1 MTDVNAILTQADKA
15 LDQSLER
22 LFDLVRIPSIST
34 DPAYKA
40 DCRRAAERIVADL
53 SGLGFSA
60 ALRDTPGHPMVVAHF
75 EPKSAT
81 GKVPH
86 FLFYGHYDVQP
97 PDPLDKW
104 TTPPFQPE
112 KRTGKDGIVRLYG
125 RGTADDKGQLM
136 TFIEAMRAWI
146 TATGTLPLK
155 ATILIEGE
163 EESGSPSLIPFLKEN
178 RDELSCD
185 AAFVCDTNMWD
196 EKTPA
201 ITTRLR
207 GMVKDEITITGPRVD
222 LHSGAYGGPAANP
235 IRILSRLL
243 SKLHDKNGKVTIPGF
258 YEGVSDLPKE
268 VRVQWQKLK
277 FSDRKFLRE
286 VGLSV
291 PAGEKGKGAL
301 EQVWARPTAEVN
313 GIWGGYMGAGTKTV
327 IPSQAHAKLTFRL
340 VGKQKPEKILKDF
353 RAFAKAEVPKDCR
366 IDFAAYGSGSPA
378 SEIAETSPLIR
389 KSAQALKEE
398 FGRDT
403 ALIGSG
409 GSIPIVRYFKDILG
423 MDSVLIGFGLN
434 DDALHSPNEKYNLS
448 SFHRGIRSWVRILA
462 ALAK

>member
-1 MTDVNAILTQADKA
+1 MTDIKTVLAAADKG
-15 LDQSLER
+15 LDQSLDR

-40 DCRRAAERIVADL
+40 ECRKTAERIVADL

-60 ALRDTPGHPMVVAHF
+60 SLRDTPGHPMVVAHF
-75 EPKSAT
+75 TPKDAS

-104 TTPPFQPE
+104 TTPPFEPQ
-112 KRTGKDGIVRLYG
+112 KRTGKDGVVRLYG
-125 RGTADDKGQLM
+125 RGTADDKGQLL

-146 TATGTLPLK
+146 KTTGSLPIK

-163 EESGSPSLIPFLKEN
+163 EESGSPSLIPFLKAN
-178 RDELSCD
+178 KAELSCD
-185 AAFVCDTNMWD
+185 AAFVCDTSMWD
-196 EKTPA
+196 AKTPA

-207 GMVKDEITITGPRVD
+207 GMVKDEITITGPRID

-235 IRILSRLL
+235 IRILSKLL

-258 YEGVSDLPKE
+258 YEGVADLPKE
-268 VRVQWQKLK
+268 MKQQWQKLK
-277 FSDRKFLRE
+277 FSDKKFLKE

-291 PAGEKGKGAL
+291 PAGEKGKGVL

-313 GIWGGYMGAGTKTV
+313 GIWGGYTGAGTKTV
-327 IPSQAHAKLTFRL
+327 IPSQAHAKFTFRL
-340 VGKQKPEKILKDF
+340 VGKQKPEKILKAF

-366 IDFAAYGSGSPA
+366 IEFASYGSGSPA
-378 SEIAETSPLIR
+378 SEIAENSPLIR
-389 KSAQALKEE
+389 KSAKALKDEW
-398 FGRDT
+398 GRET

-409 GSIPIVRYFKDILG
+409 GSIPIVRFFKDVLG

-434 DDALHSPNEKYNLS
+434 DDVIHSPNEKYNLT
-448 SFHRGIRSWVRILA
+448 SFHKGIRSWVRVLGELA
-462 ALAK
+462 R

>member
-1 MTDVNAILTQADKA
+1 MTDIATVLASADKA
-15 LDQSLER
+15 LDRSLDR

-40 DCRRAAERIVADL
+40 ECRRAAERIVADL
-53 SGLGFSA
+53 SDLGFSA
-60 ALRDTPGHPMVVAHF
+60 SLRDTPGHPMVVAHF
-75 EPKSAT
+75 EPNGGE

-97 PDPLDKW
+97 PDPLEKW
-104 TTPPFQPE
+104 TTPPFEPE
-112 KRTGKDGIVRLYG
+112 KRTGKDGVVRLYG
-125 RGTADDKGQLM
+125 RGTADDKGQLL

-146 TATGTLPLK
+146 ETTGTLPIK

-178 RDELSCD
+178 RAELSCD
-185 AAFVCDTNMWD
+185 AAFVCDTSMWD
-196 EKTPA
+196 AKTPA

-207 GMVKDEITITGPRVD
+207 GMVKEEITITGPRID

-235 IRILSRLL
+235 IRILSKLL

-258 YEGVSDLPKE
+258 YEGVGELSKDIKQ
-268 VRVQWQKLK
+268 QWQKLK
-277 FSDRKFLRE
+277 FSDKKFLKE

-291 PAGEKGKGAL
+291 PAGEKGKGVL
-301 EQVWARPTAEVN
+301 EQIWARPTAEVN

-340 VGKQKPEKILKDF
+340 VGKQKPEKILKAF
-353 RAFAKAEVPKDCR
+353 RAFAKAEVPKDCK
-366 IDFAAYGSGSPA
+366 IEFASYGSGSPA
-378 SEIAETSPLIR
+378 SEIAETSTLIR
-389 KSAQALKEE
+389 KSAKALKDEW
-398 FGRDT
+398 GRET

-409 GSIPIVRYFKDILG
+409 GSIPIVRFFKDVLG

-434 DDALHSPNEKYNLS
+434 DDVIHSPNEKYNLS
-448 SFHRGIRSWVRILA
+448 SFHKGIRSWVRVLA
-462 ALAK
+462 ELAR

>member
-1 MTDVNAILTQADKA
+1 MTDINTILTQADKA
-15 LDQSLER
+15 LDRSLDR

-104 TTPPFQPE
+104 MTPPFQPE

-178 RDELSCD
+178 RAELSCD

-268 VRVQWQKLK
+268 VKVQWQKLK
-277 FSDRKFLRE
+277 FSDRKFLKE

-340 VGKQKPEKILKDF
+340 VGKQKPEKILKAF
-353 RAFAKAEVPKDCR
+353 RTFARAEVPKDCR
-366 IDFAAYGSGSPA
+366 IDFAPYGSGSPA

-389 KSAQALKEE
+389 KSAQALKDE

-448 SFHRGIRSWVRILA
+448 SFHGGIRSWVRILA
-462 ALAK
+462 GLAK

>member
-1 MTDVNAILTQADKA
+1 MTDINAVLAAADSG
-15 LDQSLER
+15 LEQSLGR

-53 SGLGFSA
+53 GKLGFSA
-60 ALRDTPGHPMVVAHF
+60 SLRDTPGHPMVVAHF
-75 EPKSAT
+75 EPKGARA
-81 GKVPH
+81 KVPH
-86 FLFYGHYDVQP
+86 VLFYGHYDVQP

-104 TTPPFQPE
+104 TSPPFAPE
-112 KRTGKDGIVRLYG
+112 KRTGKDGVVRLYG
-125 RGTADDKGQLM
+125 RGTADDKGQLL

-146 TATGTLPLK
+146 TTTGSLPVK

-163 EESGSPSLIPFLKEN
+163 EESGSPSLIPFLKAN
-178 RDELSCD
+178 RAELACD
-185 AAFVCDTNMWD
+185 AAFVCDTSMWD
-196 EKTPA
+196 AKTPA

-235 IRILSRLL
+235 IRVLSKLL
-243 SKLHDKNGKVTIPGF
+243 SKLHDRNGKVTIPGF
-258 YEGVSDLPKE
+258 YEGVGDLPKE
-268 VRVQWQKLK
+268 IRQQWGKLK
-277 FSDRKFLRE
+277 FSDRKFLKE

-291 PAGEKGKGAL
+291 PAGEKGKGVL
-301 EQVWARPTAEVN
+301 EQIWARPTAEVN
-313 GIWGGYMGAGTKTV
+313 GIWGGYIGAGTKTV

-340 VGKQKPEKILKDF
+340 VGKQKPEKILKAF
-353 RAFAKAEVPKDCR
+353 RAFAKAQVPKDCR
-366 IDFAAYGSGSPA
+366 IEFAPYGAGSPA

-389 KSAQALKEE
+389 KSAKALKDE

-409 GSIPIVRYFKDILG
+409 GSIPIVRYFKDVLG

-448 SFHRGIRSWVRILA
+448 SFHKGIRSWVRVLDE
-462 ALAK
+462 LGR

>member
-1 MTDVNAILTQADKA
+1 MTDINTVLKLADTA
-15 LDQSLER
+15 LDQSLDR

-40 DCRRAAERIVADL
+40 DCRRAGGRIVADL
-53 SGLGFSA
+53 SALGFSA
-60 ALRDTPGHPMVVAHF
+60 SLRDTPGHPMVVAHF
-75 EPKSAT
+75 EPKGAT

-104 TTPPFQPE
+104 TTPPFEPE
-112 KRTGKDGIVRLYG
+112 KRTGKDGVVRLYG
-125 RGTADDKGQLM
+125 RGTADDKGQLL

-146 TATGTLPLK
+146 TATGTLPVK

-178 RDELSCD
+178 RSELSCD

-196 EKTPA
+196 AKTPA

-235 IRILSRLL
+235 IRILSKLL
-243 SKLHDKNGKVTIPGF
+243 SKLHDKNGKVTLPGF
-258 YEGVSDLPKE
+258 YEGVNDLPKE
-268 VRVQWQKLK
+268 VKAQWQKLK
-277 FSDRKFLRE
+277 FSDKKFLKE

-313 GIWGGYMGAGTKTV
+313 GIWGGYTGAGTKTV

-340 VGKQKPEKILKDF
+340 VGKQKPEKILKAF

-366 IDFAAYGSGSPA
+366 IEFASYGSGSPA

-389 KSAQALKEE
+389 KSAGALKDE

-409 GSIPIVRYFKDILG
+409 GSIPIVRYFKDVLG
-423 MDSVLIGFGLN
+423 MDSVLVGFGLN

-448 SFHRGIRSWVRILA
+448 SFHRGIRSWVRILG
-462 ALAK
+462 ALGR

>member
-1 MTDVNAILTQADKA
+1 MTDISRVLDTADKG
-15 LDQSLER
+15 LEQSLDR

-40 DCRRAAERIVADL
+40 DCRRTAERIVADL
-53 SGLGFSA
+53 ARLGFSA

-75 EPKSAT
+75 EPKAAH

-104 TTPPFQPE
+104 TTPPFEPQ
-112 KRTGKDGIVRLYG
+112 KRTGKDGVVCLYG

-136 TFIEAMRAWI
+136 TFVEAMRAWI
-146 TATGTLPLK
+146 ETTGTLPIK

-163 EESGSPSLIPFLKEN
+163 EESGSPSLVPFLEANKA
-178 RDELSCD
+178 ELTCD
-185 AAFVCDTNMWD
+185 AAFVCDTSMWD
-196 EKTPA
+196 AKTPA

-207 GMVKDEITITGPRVD
+207 GMVKDEITITGPRID

-235 IRILSRLL
+235 IRILSKLL

-258 YEGVSDLPKE
+258 YEGVGEVPKE
-268 VRVQWQKLK
+268 IKQQWQKLK
-277 FSDRKFLRE
+277 FSDRKFLKE

-291 PAGEKGKGAL
+291 PAGEKGKGVL
-301 EQVWARPTAEVN
+301 EQIWARPTAEVN
-313 GIWGGYMGAGTKTV
+313 GIWGGYTGAGTKTV

-340 VGKQKPEKILKDF
+340 VGKQRPEKILKAF

-366 IDFAAYGSGSPA
+366 IEFASYGSGSPA

-389 KSAQALKEE
+389 KSAKALKDE

-409 GSIPIVRYFKDILG
+409 GSIPIVRYFKDVLG

-448 SFHRGIRSWVRILA
+448 SFHKGIRSWVRVLGEVA
-462 ALAK
+462 R

>member
-1 MTDVNAILTQADKA
+1 MTRIDSILSAADKG
-15 LDQSLER
+15 LDQSLDR

-40 DCRRAAERIVADL
+40 DCRKAAERIVADL
-53 SGLGFSA
+53 SALGFSA
-60 ALRDTPGHPMVVAHF
+60 SVRETPGHPMVVAHF
-75 EPKSAT
+75 DPKD
-81 GKVPH
+81 GKAPH

-104 TTPPFQPE
+104 TTPPFEPA
-112 KRTGKDGIVRLYG
+112 KRTGKDGVVRLYG
-125 RGTADDKGQLM
+125 RGTADDKGQLL
-136 TFIEAMRAWI
+136 TFVEAMRAWI
-146 TATGTLPLK
+146 TETGTLPVK

-163 EESGSPSLIPFLKEN
+163 EESGSPSLVPFLKAN
-178 RDELSCD
+178 KAELTCD

-207 GMVKDEITITGPRVD
+207 GTVKDEITITGPRVD

-235 IRILSRLL
+235 IRVLSKLL
-243 SKLHDKNGKVTIPGF
+243 STLHDKNGKVTIPGF
-258 YEGVSDLPKE
+258 YDGVSDVPKE
-268 VRVQWQKLK
+268 VKAQWAKLK
-277 FSDRKFLRE
+277 FSDRKFLKE
-286 VGLSV
+286 VGLSL
-291 PAGEKGKGAL
+291 PAGEKGKSAL

-313 GIWGGYMGAGTKTV
+313 GIWGGYTGAGTKTV
-327 IPSQAHAKLTFRL
+327 IPSQAHAKITFRL
-340 VGKQKPEKILKDF
+340 VGKQKPEKIQKAF
-353 RAFAKAEVPKDCR
+353 RAFAKAQVPKDCQ
-366 IDFAAYGSGSPA
+366 IEFSSSGPGSPA

-389 KSAQALKEE
+389 KSAAALKEE
-398 FGRDT
+398 FRRDT

-409 GSIPIVRYFKDILG
+409 GSIPIVRYFKDVLG

-448 SFHRGIRSWVRILA
+448 SFHRGIRSWVRVLG
-462 ALAK
+462 ALGR

>member
-1 MTDVNAILTQADKA
+1 MTDLNSVLDLADRT
-15 LDQSLER
+15 LDQSLDR

-34 DPAYKA
+34 DPAYNA

-53 SGLGFSA
+53 AKLGFDAS
-60 ALRDTPGHPMVVAHF
+60 LRDTPGHPMVVAHF
-75 EPKSAT
+75 EPRDAS

-104 TTPPFQPE
+104 TTPPFKPE
-112 KRTGKDGIVRLYG
+112 KRTGKDGVVRLYG
-125 RGTADDKGQLM
+125 RGTADDKGQLL

-146 TATGTLPLK
+146 TATGTLPVK

-163 EESGSPSLIPFLKEN
+163 EESGSPSLIPFLKAN
-178 RDELSCD
+178 RSELSCD

-258 YEGVSDLPKE
+258 YDGVSDLPKD
-268 VRVQWQKLK
+268 VKAQWQKLK
-277 FSDRKFLRE
+277 FSDRKFLKE

-291 PAGEKGKGAL
+291 PAGEKGKSAL

-313 GIWGGYMGAGTKTV
+313 GIWGGYTGAGTKTV
-327 IPSQAHAKLTFRL
+327 IPSEAHAKLTFRL
-340 VGKQKPEKILKDF
+340 VGKQKPEKILKAF
-353 RAFAKAEVPKDCR
+353 RAFARAEVPKDCR
-366 IDFAAYGSGSPA
+366 IAFAPYGSGSPA
-378 SEIAETSPLIR
+378 SEIAESSPLIR
-389 KSAQALKEE
+389 KSAAALKDE
-398 FGRDT
+398 FGRET

-409 GSIPIVRYFKDILG
+409 GSIPIVRYFKDVLG
-423 MDSVLIGFGLN
+423 MDSVLVGFGLN
-434 DDALHSPNEKYNLS
+434 DDALHSPNEKYNLL
-448 SFHRGIRSWVRILA
+448 SFHKGIRSWVRILA
-462 ALAK
+462 ALAR